1 MERIEVMTWERVS
14 LVVPE
19 REDAKIWYKQMNDIE
34 NQTFLWQMWKIFL
47 LESEYDYYDNL
58 KNLNNQKTFSIMIRE
73 SWKII
78 WNISL
83 FEISEKNRNATL
95 WVLLWDKEEQN
106 KWYWTE
112 TLNLILKYGFEVLW
126 LHKIKLEVLVTN
138 KRAKK
143 VYEKVWFKEVWI
155 FKEDIFDYEKYIDKI
170 IMEIMRKDYFS
181 N

>member
-34 NQTFLWQMWKIFL
+34 NQIFLNQRWKIFL

-83 FEISEKNRNATL
+83 FDISEKNRNATL
-95 WVLLWDKEEQN
+95 WVLLWDKE
-106 KWYWTE
+106 
-112 TLNLILKYGFEVLW
+112 
-126 LHKIKLEVLVTN
+126 
-138 KRAKK
+138 
-143 VYEKVWFKEVWI
+143 
-155 FKEDIFDYEKYIDKI
+155 
-170 IMEIMRKDYFS
+170 
-181 N
+181 